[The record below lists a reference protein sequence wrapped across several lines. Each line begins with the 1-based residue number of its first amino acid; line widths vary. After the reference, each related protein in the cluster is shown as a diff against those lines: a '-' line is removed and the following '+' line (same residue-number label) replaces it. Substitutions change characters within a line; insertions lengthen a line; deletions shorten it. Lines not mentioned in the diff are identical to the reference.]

1 MYIKR
6 GSQDGYSAFGMT
18 STAERTTWA
27 LPHVTSDAHGIVA
40 IDFRDCVVQIESG
53 LVTTYTDKMHGVHL
67 RPDQEVDEW
76 AVYTEAGEPTGQMWR
91 GIIAFDGTQLL
102 IQQARNS
109 LFRLYRTDGTIETQ
123 LRMSRIVER
132 PGLRTIMYPHG
143 DAIEEDLETG
153 MRRAFWG
160 DRTVVRDATGHGSVY
175 DGEGNLMEEPTLIS
189 NESANGDE
197 LIAGFL
203 RSLSAWDSFSPP
215 LDGTECYFGGP
226 PGFVEAAPGQAFT
239 RPVQGK
245 PDDIREP
252 ISHYFEDGTILHE
265 YLGRL
270 NGVPFTAH
278 ELVTMQGLVLARM
291 IDYDQPKKITFADPR
306 GVVREFDDVQ
316 MVEMQFDPQR
326 SDYVTCIT
334 SASRQEFVHPKG
346 ARFERD
352 R

>member
-1 MYIKR
+1 M
-6 GSQDGYSAFGMT
+6 
-18 STAERTTWA
+18 
-27 LPHVTSDAHGIVA
+27 
-40 IDFRDCVVQIESG
+40 
-53 LVTTYTDKMHGVHL
+53 YTDKMHNVHL
-67 RPDQEVDEW
+67 RPDQDLDEW
-76 AVYTEAGEPTGQMWR
+76 CVYTDSGERTGQMWR

-132 PGLRTIMYPHG
+132 PGVRTIMFPHG
-143 DAIEEDLETG
+143 DAIEEDLQTG
-153 MRRAFWG
+153 CRRALWG
-160 DRTVVRDATGHGSVY
+160 DRTVERDSNGVGVVY
-175 DGEGNLMEEPTLIS
+175 DAEGNRLEDPVLLSNEGGEG
-189 NESANGDE
+189 DE
-197 LIAGFL
+197 VLSGFL
-203 RSLSAWDSFSPP
+203 KALSAWEKFSPP

-239 RPVQGK
+239 RPVEGK

-270 NGVPFTAH
+270 NGVPFTGH
-278 ELVTMQGLVLARM
+278 ELVTMQGMVLARM

-306 GVVREFDDVQ
+306 GVLREFPDVQ
-316 MVEMQFDPQR
+316 MVEMQFDPER
-326 SDYVTCIT
+326 GDYVTCIT
-334 SASRQEFVHPKG
+334 SAGGQEFVHPKG
-346 ARFERD
+346 AKFERE